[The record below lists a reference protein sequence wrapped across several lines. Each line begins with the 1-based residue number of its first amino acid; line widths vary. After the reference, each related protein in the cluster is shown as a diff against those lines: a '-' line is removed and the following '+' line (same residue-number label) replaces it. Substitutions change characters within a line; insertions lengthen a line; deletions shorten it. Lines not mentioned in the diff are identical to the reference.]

1 MLRYC
6 KVLHPDSHTSDSSLP
21 GIWVFGKTFSAISV
35 KFDKLTDGWN
45 QYCLEDIKEEW
56 YQLNDGNLLRVD
68 YCWSKIESIKD
79 GMGHTKYPTIL
90 SVVKAALPLTHGNSE
105 IERGISNRVK
115 TVAADR
121 NCLSE
126 ASLNNSK
133 IATDVLKMFCQSPT
147 PCSDHYFI

>member
-1 MLRYC
+1 M
-6 KVLHPDSHTSDSSLP
+6 
-21 GIWVFGKTFSAISV
+21 

-56 YQLNDGNLLRVD
+56 YQLNDGNPLRVD

-79 GMGHTKYPTIL
+79 GMGQTKYPTIL

-105 IERGISNRVK
+105 IERGISNSVK
-115 TVAADR
+115 TVAVDR

-126 ASLNNSK
+126 ASLNNSQ
-133 IATDVLKMFCQSPT
+133 IGTDVLKMFCQSPT